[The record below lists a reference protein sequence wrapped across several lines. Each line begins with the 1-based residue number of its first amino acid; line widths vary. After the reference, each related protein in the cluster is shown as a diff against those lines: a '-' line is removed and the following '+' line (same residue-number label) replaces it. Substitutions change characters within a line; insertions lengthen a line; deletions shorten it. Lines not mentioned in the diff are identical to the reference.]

1 MAFNP
6 IRIFP
11 NDIRA
16 RVAIGVD
23 IPFNGSAVFKS
34 NYQTKDAIK
43 NNLINYF
50 LTEPGER
57 IGNPNFGAGLKN
69 YIFSQIN
76 DGNLD
81 FIKEDIQTK
90 LNRYFSNVLI
100 KELNITQSYVDSI
113 PVYNITFKYKIANTN
128 ISDTLTIGFSWTL
141 TKKLN
146 M

>member
-11 NDIRA
+11 NDTRA

-100 KELNITQSYVDSI
+100 KELNITQSYIDSI

-128 ISDTLTIGFSWTL
+128 ISDTLTIGFS
-141 TKKLN
+141 
-146 M
+146 

>member
-6 IRIFP
+6 IKIFP
-11 NDIRA
+11 NDIKA
-16 RVAIGVD
+16 RVAIGIDV
-23 IPFNGSAVFKS
+23 PFNGSAVFNP

-57 IGNPNFGAGLKN
+57 IGNPNFGAGLKT

-90 LNRYFSNVLI
+90 LNRYFSNILI
-100 KELNITQSYVDSI
+100 EELTITQSYTGSI
-113 PVYNITFKYKIANTN
+113 PVYNVIFKYKIANTN
-128 ISDTLTIGFSWTL
+128 LSDTLTIGFS
-141 TKKLN
+141 
-146 M
+146 

>member
-11 NDIRA
+11 NDTRA

-128 ISDTLTIGFSWTL
+128 ISDTLTIGFS
-141 TKKLN
+141 
-146 M
+146 

>member
-1 MAFNP
+1 MTFNP

-11 NDIRA
+11 DDTRA

-100 KELNITQSYVDSI
+100 KELNITQSYVNSI

-128 ISDTLTIGFSWTL
+128 ISDTLTIGFS
-141 TKKLN
+141 
-146 M
+146 